1 MQFKDILKSLRE
13 DRNLSQ
19 KELANAC
26 SISPSCICQLETGV
40 RNPTGSTLFALA
52 DFFECSTD
60 YLLGR
65 SDELGVIS
73 IHSQT
78 KTATELTA
86 DGKKLLDIFNSL
98 DPMYRAQ
105 ILEYAEYIKSRAI
118 TQKKKI

>member
-1 MQFKDILKSLRE
+1 MKDIIKNLRKE
-13 DRNLSQ
+13 KGLTQFQLAEQLNLDQTAVSKWERGRAVPDVQ
-19 KELANAC
+19 MLIVLSN
-26 SISPSCICQLETGV
+26 
-40 RNPTGSTLFALA
+40 
-52 DFFECSTD
+52 FFDVSTD

-65 SDELGVIS
+65 SSFYYPDRIKALQLENSPDLIV
-73 IHSQT
+73 
-78 KTATELTA
+78 